1 MQVHIKTSFLLRNK
15 YNFISEKLKLI
26 KIKLN
31 SDRYVPL
38 LNAVLSVQQFSSNPA
53 NLKTYMQVLFKINS

>member
-15 YNFISEKLKLI
+15 YHFISEKLKPI

-38 LNAVLSVQQFSSNPA
+38 LDAVLSVEQFSSNPA
-53 NLKTYMQVLFKINS
+53 NLKTYMQTLFETKS